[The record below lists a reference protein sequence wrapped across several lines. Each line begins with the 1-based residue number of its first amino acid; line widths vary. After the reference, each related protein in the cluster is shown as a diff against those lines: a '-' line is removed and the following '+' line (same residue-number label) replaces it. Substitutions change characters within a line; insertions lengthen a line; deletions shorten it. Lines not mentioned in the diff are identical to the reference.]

1 MVLIHNAHGQDG
13 AAAAEKEVVEV
24 EESELGLP
32 VGIKLE
38 EVYDPE
44 DQARYLRENRPS
56 STQTADAALFCGSSS
71 S

>member
-1 MVLIHNAHGQDG
+1 MCTPTNIMVLIHNAHGQDG

-38 EVYDPE
+38 EVYDPV
-44 DQARYLRENRPS
+44 L
-56 STQTADAALFCGSSS
+56 
-71 S
+71 